1 MSPTK
6 KEERDAKD
14 SSTSSLEE
22 EIAQTRSSMSQTI
35 GELHGKLNPGVF
47 KDQVLDQFHEA
58 KESIKADLMEAKN
71 AIKADLKTELA
82 EVKTGL
88 RNELREAKQEFRDA
102 TIGRVE
108 TMVQNAQEK
117 VTDTS
122 RSLLKVLS
130 DNPIPT
136 AVVGFGLGWL
146 FINARARSRAN
157 SASSRTYSNGRAR
170 SDGRVEDYAQR
181 AAGSLQQGA
190 KQTVKNL
197 SSQAEN
203 LVHQAD
209 DATKGVR
216 SEANRLVHD
225 AQDAVGS
232 YVSQAGSSA
241 LTLARDARRQAG
253 DVESRVE
260 HMLREN
266 PLPVGAVALALGLAV
281 GLAIPSTKIEDNL
294 MGDTRDTFLE
304 GAEAFVQKQIGALE
318 TAAANAVGPSAST
331 AAMTP

>member
-122 RSLLKVLS
+122 RSLLQVLS
-130 DNPIPT
+130 DNPIDRCRRSWIGVALHQCACPLPRQFRIVT
-136 AVVGFGLGWL
+136 DL
-146 FINARARSRAN
+146 FE
-157 SASSRTYSNGRAR
+157 RTR
-170 SDGRVEDYAQR
+170 
-181 AAGSLQQGA
+181 
-190 KQTVKNL
+190 
-197 SSQAEN
+197 
-203 LVHQAD
+203 
-209 DATKGVR
+209 
-216 SEANRLVHD
+216 
-225 AQDAVGS
+225 AVGWS
-232 YVSQAGSSA
+232 RGRLCATRCGITS
-241 LTLARDARRQAG
+241 ARRKT
-253 DVESRVE
+253 
-260 HMLREN
+260 N
-266 PLPVGAVALALGLAV
+266 CKKPLEPG
-281 GLAIPSTKIEDNL
+281 
-294 MGDTRDTFLE
+294 
-304 GAEAFVQKQIGALE
+304 
-318 TAAANAVGPSAST
+318 
-331 AAMTP
+331 